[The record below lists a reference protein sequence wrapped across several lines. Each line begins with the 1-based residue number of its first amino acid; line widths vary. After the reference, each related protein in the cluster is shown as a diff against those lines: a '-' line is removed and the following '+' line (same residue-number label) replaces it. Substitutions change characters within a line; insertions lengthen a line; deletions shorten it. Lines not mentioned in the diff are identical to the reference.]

1 MNILSTATSLCGAIG
16 HKIIKIFKL
25 RLILMILLAVLEP
38 NFTMA
43 KTFDFSDWDDLLKK
57 YVDSNKIDG
66 TRLNTV
72 NYKKLQNDPV
82 FPKLIDD
89 LKSFSPSH
97 FQTLKEKLA
106 FWINVYNVF
115 AVKIVTENYPL
126 KSIKDI
132 GGLFKPVWKHNA
144 GVVGRREYTL
154 DEIEHKILRKMGE
167 PRIHVAIVCASISC
181 PDLVTDVF
189 KPERL
194 NEQLDTQ
201 MRNFLANPGKGMRVD
216 ADGKRLFL
224 SSIFD
229 WFNEDFESHGGV
241 LKFIQPHVDPKYR
254 QMLESSSLRVFYM
267 EYNWKLNDSPL

>member
-1 MNILSTATSLCGAIG
+1 
-16 HKIIKIFKL
+16 
-25 RLILMILLAVLEP
+25 MILLAVLEP

-57 YVDSNKIDG
+57 YVDLNKIDG

-82 FPKLIDD
+82 FPKLIDE
-89 LKSFSPSH
+89 LKSFSPSQL
-97 FQTLKEKLA
+97 QTHKEKLA

-201 MRNFLANPGKGMRVD
+201 MRNFLANPEKGMRVD

-254 QMLESSSLRVFYM
+254 QVLESSSLRVFYM